1 MVDHFT
7 TAEYPHVAF
16 SPELAKETRD
26 CRRKMLIMVTLER
39 QLALCCK
46 EIRRRGRDA
55 AYKIPTPNMSATPAF
70 FFQ

>member
-39 QLALCCK
+39 QLALLQANKKKGGGALLTRCP
-46 EIRRRGRDA
+46 RQ
-55 AYKIPTPNMSATPAF
+55 T
-70 FFQ
+70 